1 MRRQHLWT
9 KSILNGAVMGSQL
22 VVQWSV
28 WSSDRAVDW
37 SHGLIP
43 CDCFPPDSMRFLCV
57 RIWLSCVPRSSPHQ
71 SPRQCLRQLRRLR
84 HGNGSAEFAW
94 NSCAIRAY
102 AGCSNWEQLKVL
114 GMNYIIYDFCSTFIF
129 WYRLYLFCAKKFMDF
144 EGCSQMFGMEEW
156 YRKSSVAVQVWEQ
169 RGVGPIGSQC
179 PPTFALGIGKEAFP
193 FPRLIQSRRSA
204 IQTWKDCLY
213 RSRSFLPHA
222 WHLRRTENLTPLG
235 LWVTLCNQILGYP
248 QK

>member
-1 MRRQHLWT
+1 MWRQHLWT

-114 GMNYIIYDFCSTFIF
+114 GMSYIIMISVVHSFFDTDYTCF
-129 WYRLYLFCAKKFMDF
+129 A
-144 EGCSQMFGMEEW
+144 Q
-156 YRKSSVAVQVWEQ
+156 KSSWILKDALRCLEWESDIV
-169 RGVGPIGSQC
+169 RVVSLCKFGSKGV
-179 PPTFALGIGKEAFP
+179 
-193 FPRLIQSRRSA
+193 
-204 IQTWKDCLY
+204 
-213 RSRSFLPHA
+213 
-222 WHLRRTENLTPLG
+222 
-235 LWVTLCNQILGYP
+235 
-248 QK
+248 